1 MQEQATMVCFQTA
14 RSLRCTMLAFNI
26 KCSAL
31 GCCSPFCL
39 VRRET
44 TPTSGLSPQP
54 FMFSLRQGTAGAGR

>member
-1 MQEQATMVCFQTA
+1 
-14 RSLRCTMLAFNI
+14 
-26 KCSAL
+26 
-31 GCCSPFCL
+31 L